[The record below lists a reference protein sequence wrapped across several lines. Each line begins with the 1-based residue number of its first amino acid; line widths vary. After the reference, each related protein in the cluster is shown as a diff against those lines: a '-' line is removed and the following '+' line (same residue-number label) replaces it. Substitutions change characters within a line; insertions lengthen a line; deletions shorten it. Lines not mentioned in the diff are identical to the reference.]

1 MSGYLENP
9 TPKDIATVAAAEF
22 WQVIYANLS
31 HLSLE
36 RKAMIYE
43 HAKKAAITEAGRCF
57 PRVTNQ
63 KPLD

>member
-1 MSGYLENP
+1 MCGYKEQP
-9 TPKDIATVAAAEF
+9 TPEQVAIVVAAQF

-36 RKAMIYE
+36 RKAKIYE